1 MGLLSW
7 LFPSPEDR
15 IRRAQDLVDRE
26 RYADARL
33 EVMDIDH
40 PEALEILEQ
49 AERALT
55 LLNLQEALSWGRAG
69 DDRRV
74 QMHMELAETFRKEG
88 MDEDFRAIR

>member
-40 PEALEILEQ
+40 PEALEILERGLKVK
-49 AERALT
+49 EY
-55 LLNLQEALSWGRAG
+55 
-69 DDRRV
+69 
-74 QMHMELAETFRKEG
+74 ELKSKNFSDTVSHG
-88 MDEDFRAIR
+88 MCELEYNIWTEFG